1 VIDLNCHALPGRE
14 GDGPADEAESIAL
27 LSALAQEGVEVA
39 AITPYLAQ
47 GTPADDLNAIRDE
60 LTSLRKAASAAGVP
74 GLIPGAELD
83 LGWALSATDDALK
96 RASLGGLG
104 STLLVRSPLRGATLD
119 FDDMLLNLTLR
130 GYRVVLA
137 HPESNRGYQD
147 HPRRL
152 ARLLREGV
160 LVQID
165 AGSLNADEKSRA
177 RRMALALLHEG
188 GAHVIASNAHGARS
202 GPPGLAAAV
211 EVAEEIA
218 GARARWMVTDAPAAI
233 LAGAA
238 LPPAP
243 ESGGR
248 VRSLF
253 RRGQRHE
260 D

>member
-14 GDGPADEAESIAL
+14 ENGPADESESVEVLRAL
-27 LSALAQEGVEVA
+27 GEEGVEVA
-39 AITPYLAQ
+39 AITPYLPQ
-47 GTPADDLNAIRDE
+47 GAPAEELATIRE
-60 LTSLRKAASAAGVP
+60 QLTSLRKAASEAGIP

-83 LGWALSATDDALK
+83 LGWALSAGEDDLK
-96 RASLGGLG
+96 RGSLGGLG
-104 STLLVRSPLRGATLD
+104 STLLIRSPARGSTLD
-119 FDDMLLNLTLR
+119 FDDMLLNVTLR

-152 ARLLREGV
+152 GRLLREGV

-177 RRMALALLHEG
+177 RRMALALLQED
-188 GAHVIASNAHGARS
+188 GAHVIASNAHSVRS

-211 EVAEEIA
+211 AVAEEVA
-218 GARARWMVTDAPAAI
+218 GARAHWMVNDAPAAI

-238 LPPAP
+238 LPAP
-243 ESGGR
+243 PQSRANLRG
-248 VRSLF
+248 LF
-253 RRGQRHE
+253 RRARDAG
-260 D
+260 